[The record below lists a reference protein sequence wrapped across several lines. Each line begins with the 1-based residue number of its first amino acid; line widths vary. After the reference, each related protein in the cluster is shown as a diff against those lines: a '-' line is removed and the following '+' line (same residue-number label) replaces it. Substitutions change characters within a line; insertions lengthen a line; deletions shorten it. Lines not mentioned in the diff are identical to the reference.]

1 MFVVCFFF
9 LGGLSYGIAVI
20 NCQNA
25 KAKREGFC
33 FFFCFFLFVC
43 FSWSIHILKFWECS
57 EYKLL
62 QYSSIHVLK
71 RGVDVVDFF
80 FPVVLFG
87 FVNDKLQME

>member
-1 MFVVCFFF
+1 M
-9 LGGLSYGIAVI
+9 LRPKE
-20 NCQNA
+20 
-25 KAKREGFC
+25 KASV
-33 FFFCFFLFVC
+33 FFCFFC

-62 QYSSIHVLK
+62 QYSSIHGLK

-80 FPVVLFG
+80 FFSVVLFG

>member
-1 MFVVCFFF
+1 M
-9 LGGLSYGIAVI
+9 GL
-20 NCQNA
+20 QLQTA
-25 KAKREGFC
+25 KMLRPKEKASV
-33 FFFCFFLFVC
+33 FFCFFC

-62 QYSSIHVLK
+62 QYSSIHGLK

-80 FPVVLFG
+80 FSVVLFG